1 MQLAHIHLNGG
12 SCVQRLAD
20 LLQRRLLMLIH
31 LGHRAAKG
39 EQLVGEGRVHLL
51 HKAADDAPN
60 AVHLRARRPH
70 QEVVH
75 RLRNGLHRAA
85 DGVLHCARELPRQ
98 GVGEGGK
105 HVVGVLILADELH
118 IVVQRARHRQRS
130 EVRHEVVNRAIAG
143 ALQNAV
149 DNVEADG
156 AADASDGC
164 AEGELHPSQQRRDA
178 LDNLVGVGE
187 VEAAQTVHH
196 AHERAQNAQRGQQ
209 TRNQIGQ
216 LRIAR
221 PVDDGIVV
229 DVVLNVAGQ
238 TAAVK
243 LLGVLQE
250 AQPAVLQPVAH
261 KAFFLPDGCALPG
274 AGILLQAG
282 DSAAQGVGCGNQ
294 GNQALENANQRDP
307 RDGTV
312 HQRVGQVRQ
321 MAGEPLQ
328 NFIKHGQALLWVV
341 SLLLYHEKAV
351 SVNVQIVNLALRNL

>member
-1 MQLAHIHLNGG
+1 M
-12 SCVQRLAD
+12 
-20 LLQRRLLMLIH
+20 
-31 LGHRAAKG
+31 
-39 EQLVGEGRVHLL
+39 
-51 HKAADDAPN
+51 
-60 AVHLRARRPH
+60 
-70 QEVVH
+70 
-75 RLRNGLHRAA
+75 
-85 DGVLHCARELPRQ
+85 
-98 GVGEGGK
+98 
-105 HVVGVLILADELH
+105 
-118 IVVQRARHRQRS
+118 
-130 EVRHEVVNRAIAG
+130 
-143 ALQNAV
+143 
-149 DNVEADG
+149 
-156 AADASDGC
+156 
-164 AEGELHPSQQRRDA
+164 
-178 LDNLVGVGE
+178 
-187 VEAAQTVHH
+187 
-196 AHERAQNAQRGQQ
+196 
-209 TRNQIGQ
+209 
-216 LRIAR
+216 
-221 PVDDGIVV
+221 DDGIVV

-250 AQPAVLQPVAH
+250 AQPAVLQPIAH
-261 KAFFLPDGCALPG
+261 KAFFLPDGCALPR

>member
-1 MQLAHIHLNGG
+1 M
-12 SCVQRLAD
+12 
-20 LLQRRLLMLIH
+20 
-31 LGHRAAKG
+31 
-39 EQLVGEGRVHLL
+39 
-51 HKAADDAPN
+51 
-60 AVHLRARRPH
+60 
-70 QEVVH
+70 
-75 RLRNGLHRAA
+75 
-85 DGVLHCARELPRQ
+85 
-98 GVGEGGK
+98 
-105 HVVGVLILADELH
+105 VGVLILADELH

-164 AEGELHPSQQRRDA
+164 AKGELHPRQQRRDA

-250 AQPAVLQPVAH
+250 AQPAVLQPIAH
-261 KAFFLPDGCALPG
+261 KAFFLPDGCALPR